1 MTGMDVLRQCRRYD
15 EDVRRLELR
24 RQMAMDAATR
34 ITAGM
39 SEGGGRSG
47 DVSDKAGR
55 YALTSCM
62 IDQAL
67 KARKAMYNMELMC
80 AGDLFN
86 RLPIDM
92 AEVMN
97 SRMLLGL
104 TTRQTAAE
112 MQKSES
118 AVRGLYAR
126 AREQLESMPAYLGRV
141 IAYREAAQRYCEN
154 GGAQYERFV
163 KMFSPDEHK

>member
-55 YALTSCM
+55 YAVASSM

-67 KARKAMYNMELMC
+67 KARKVMYSMEILC
-80 AGDLFN
+80 AGELFN

-97 SRMLLGL
+97 SRMLMGL

-112 MQKSES
+112 IQRSES
-118 AVRGLYAR
+118 AVRSLYAR
-126 AREQLESMPAYLGRV
+126 AREQLESVPAYLSRV
-141 IAYREAAQRYCEN
+141 NAYREAAQRYCEN

-163 KMFSPDEHK
+163 KMFSTDEHK

>member
-15 EDVRRLELR
+15 EDVRRLELK

-55 YALTSCM
+55 YAVASSM

-67 KARKAMYNMELMC
+67 KARRAMYNMEILC

-86 RLPIDM
+86 KLPIDM
-92 AEVMN
+92 ACVMN

-118 AVRGLYAR
+118 AVRSLYAR
-126 AREQLESMPAYLGRV
+126 AREQLESMPACMGRADEYL
-141 IAYREAAQRYCEN
+141 EAAQRYCEN

-163 KMFSPDEHK
+163 KMFSTDEHK

>member
-15 EDVRRLELR
+15 EDVRRLELK

-34 ITAGM
+34 VTAGM

-55 YALTSCM
+55 YAVASSM

-67 KARKAMYNMELMC
+67 KARKAMYSMEILC
-80 AGDLFN
+80 AGELFN
-86 RLPIDM
+86 FLPIDM

-112 MQKSES
+112 MQRSES
-118 AVRGLYAR
+118 AVRSLYAR
-126 AREQLESMPAYLGRV
+126 AREQLESMPACMGRSDE
-141 IAYREAAQRYCEN
+141 YREAARRYCEN

-163 KMFSPDEHK
+163 KMFGADEHK

>member
-15 EDVRRLELR
+15 EDVRRLELK

-34 ITAGM
+34 VTAGM
-39 SEGGGRSG
+39 SEGGGRSC

-55 YALTSCM
+55 YAVASSM

-67 KARKAMYNMELMC
+67 KARKVMYSMEILC
-80 AGDLFN
+80 AGELFN

-97 SRMLLGL
+97 SRMLMGL

-112 MQKSES
+112 IQRSES
-118 AVRGLYAR
+118 AVRSLYAR
-126 AREQLESMPAYLGRV
+126 AREQLESVPAYLSRV
-141 IAYREAAQRYCEN
+141 NAYREAAQRYCEN

-163 KMFSPDEHK
+163 KMFGTDEHK

>member
-15 EDVRRLELR
+15 EDVRRLELKR
-24 RQMAMDAATR
+24 HIAMDAATR
-34 ITAGM
+34 VTAGM
-39 SEGGGRSG
+39 GESGSRSG

-55 YALTSCM
+55 YAVASGM

-67 KARKAMYNMELMC
+67 KARKVMYSMEILC
-80 AGDLFN
+80 AGELFN
-86 RLPIDM
+86 RLPINM

-97 SRMLLGL
+97 SRMLMGL

-112 MQKSES
+112 IQRSES
-118 AVRGLYAR
+118 AVRSLYAR
-126 AREQLESMPAYLGRV
+126 AREQLESVPAYLSRV
-141 IAYREAAQRYCEN
+141 NAYREAAQRYCEN

-163 KMFSPDEHK
+163 KMFGTDEHK

>member
-15 EDVRRLELR
+15 EDVRRLELK
-24 RQMAMDAATR
+24 RQMAIDAATR
-34 ITAGM
+34 VTAGM
-39 SEGGGRSG
+39 GESGSRSG

-55 YALTSCM
+55 YAVASGM

-67 KARKAMYNMELMC
+67 KARKVMYSMEILC
-80 AGDLFN
+80 AGELFN

-97 SRMLLGL
+97 SRMLMGL

-112 MQKSES
+112 IQRSES
-118 AVRGLYAR
+118 AVRSLYAR
-126 AREQLESMPAYLGRV
+126 AREQLESVPAYLSRV
-141 IAYREAAQRYCEN
+141 NAYREAVQRYCEN

-163 KMFSPDEHK
+163 KMFGTDEHK

>member
-15 EDVRRLELR
+15 EDVRRLELK

-34 ITAGM
+34 VTAGM

-47 DVSDKAGR
+47 GVSDKAGR
-55 YALTSCM
+55 YAVASSM

-67 KARKAMYNMELMC
+67 EARKVMYNMEILC

-86 RLPIDM
+86 LLPIDM

-104 TTRQTAAE
+104 TTRQTAAQ

-126 AREQLESMPAYLGRV
+126 AREQLEGMTAYLGRV
-141 IAYREAAQRYCEN
+141 LAYREEVRRYCEN

-163 KMFSPDEHK
+163 KMFGADEH

>member
-15 EDVRRLELR
+15 DDVRRLELKR
-24 RQMAMDAATR
+24 HIAMDAATR
-34 ITAGM
+34 VTAGM
-39 SEGGGRSG
+39 GESGSRSG

-55 YALTSCM
+55 YAVASGM

-67 KARKAMYNMELMC
+67 KARKVMYSMEILC
-80 AGDLFN
+80 AGELFN

-97 SRMLLGL
+97 SRMLMGL

-112 MQKSES
+112 IQRSES
-118 AVRGLYAR
+118 AVRSLYAR
-126 AREQLESMPAYLGRV
+126 AREQLESVPAYLSRV
-141 IAYREAAQRYCEN
+141 NAYREAAQRYCEN

-163 KMFSPDEHK
+163 KMFSTDEHK

>member
-15 EDVRRLELR
+15 EDVRRLELK

-34 ITAGM
+34 ITSGM
-39 SEGGGRSG
+39 GEGGGRGG

-55 YALTSCM
+55 YAVASGM

-67 KARKAMYNMELMC
+67 NARKTMYSMEILC
-80 AGDLFN
+80 AGELLN

-92 AEVMN
+92 AVVMN

-112 MQKSES
+112 IQRSES
-118 AVRGLYAR
+118 AVRSLYAR
-126 AREQLESMPAYLGRV
+126 AREQLESVPVYLSRV
-141 IAYREAAQRYCEN
+141 NAYREAAQRYCEN

-163 KMFSPDEHK
+163 KMFGADEPK

>member
-15 EDVRRLELR
+15 EDVKRLMLK

-39 SEGGGRSG
+39 GEGGGRSG

-55 YALTSCM
+55 YALTACQ

-67 KARKAMYNMELMC
+67 QARKLMYSMEILC

-112 MQKSES
+112 MQRSES
-118 AVRGLYAR
+118 AVRSLYAR
-126 AREQLESMPAYLGRV
+126 AREQLESMPACMGR
-141 IAYREAAQRYCEN
+141 ADEYREAARRYCEN
-154 GGAQYERFV
+154 GGAQFERFV
-163 KMFSPDEHK
+163 KMFGADEHK